1 MKKKLEA
8 LETYRAFAAL
18 MIAAL
23 HFELDTPIVDHAL
36 ARGSFVHFFF
46 TLSGF
51 VIYYNYHDKFLNIFD
66 LKNFI
71 KKRFLRLFPLH
82 LFFLIIFLFIEIA
95 RYFVGTKFGITSSVE
110 PFEKNNLY
118 AFVSNIFLLQ
128 TFLDQNTFNGPSWS
142 ISAEFYTYLL
152 FGLMILLRIKVVFF
166 LLILILILIFR
177 QSYGPEFGPQT
188 TYFSFIDCIYC
199 FLIGSIFCELY
210 FKIKNLNFYKNFT
223 SILVV
228 LSILLVL
235 FSIIDFE
242 GNERYLRP
250 FFFGILILFSSNLNK
265 NSFLGKIICNSFFV
279 FLGKISY
286 SIYLSHVFI
295 FWSTS
300 QILRFIFKVDTYI
313 DSKTGISKLDL
324 DIFYSSFLAI
334 ILYILTI
341 LFSAATYK
349 FIEKKYYK

>member
-36 ARGSFVHFFF
+36 ARGTFVHFFF

-51 VIYYNYHDKFLNIFD
+51 VIYYNYYDQFLNFFE
-66 LKNFI
+66 LKKFI

-82 LFFLIIFLFIEIA
+82 LFFLIIFLLIEIL
-95 RYFVGTKFGITSSVE
+95 RYFAQTNFGISSATE
-110 PFEKNNLY
+110 PFEKNNFY
-118 AFVSNIFLLQ
+118 AFVSNLLLLQ

-142 ISAEFYTYLL
+142 ISAEFYTYIL
-152 FGLMILLRIKVVFF
+152 FGLMVFYRIKVIFF
-166 LLILILILIFR
+166 LIILIVILIFR
-177 QSYGPEFGPQT
+177 QFYGPEFGPQT

-210 FKIKNLNFYKNFT
+210 FKIKKFDFYKNFT
-223 SILVV
+223 NTFVI

-235 FSIIDFE
+235 FSIFDFE
-242 GNERYLRP
+242 GKERYLRP
-250 FFFGILILFSSNLNK
+250 FFFGMLILFSSNLDK
-265 NSFLGKIICNSFFV
+265 KTLLGKIICNNFFV

-295 FWSTS
+295 FWSVT
-300 QILRFIFKVDTYI
+300 QILRILFNIGTYVDPN
-313 DSKTGISKLDL
+313 TGIKKLDI
-324 DIFYSSFLAI
+324 DIFYSSILAI

-341 LFSAATYK
+341 LFSTLTYK
-349 FIEKKYYK
+349 LIEKKFYR